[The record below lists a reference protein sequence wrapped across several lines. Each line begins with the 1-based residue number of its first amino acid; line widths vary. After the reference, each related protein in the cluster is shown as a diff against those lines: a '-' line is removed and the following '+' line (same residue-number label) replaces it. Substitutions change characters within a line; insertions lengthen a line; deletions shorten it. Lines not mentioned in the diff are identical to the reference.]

1 MTNHI
6 CLQTYLSYPLAQ
18 WVRSEA
24 DDHGECVSVFIR
36 DLVMAAYIAQ
46 DEGNSDALKGLDKAR
61 EIVFSSVALDAI
73 LTAHPDSSLRQKT
86 HDAYARRLQRLG
98 LAPASSNGGRDD
110 A

>member
-36 DLVMAAYIAQ
+36 DLVMAAYITQ
-46 DEGNSDALKGLDKAR
+46 EGAGSGALNDLDHAR
-61 EIVFSSVALDAI
+61 EIIFSSVALDAI

-86 HDAYARRLQRLG
+86 HAAYARRLERLG
-98 LAPASSNGGRDD
+98 LVPASLNGGGDE

>member
-24 DDHGECVSVFIR
+24 DDRGECVSVFIR

-46 DEGNSDALKGLDKAR
+46 DEGNSDALKSLDKAR

-98 LAPASSNGGRDD
+98 LAPASSNGGRDE

>member
-24 DDHGECVSVFIR
+24 DDHGECVSGFIR

-46 DEGNSDALKGLDKAR
+46 DEGRNDTLKDLDKAR
-61 EIVFSSVALDAI
+61 EIVSWPL
-73 LTAHPDSSLRQKT
+73 SLASGKCC
-86 HDAYARRLQRLG
+86 RRYPPGSLQG
-98 LAPASSNGGRDD
+98 IG
-110 A
+110 